1 MPDATSPH
9 KTLLDQELTERIA
22 SLRVRASHAVDGIR
36 SGIHKSPHRG
46 ASVIFAEHRDYRP
59 GHDLRMLDWRAY
71 ARNDRYTIKHF
82 EQETHLRAHLLLD
95 LSASMAFDG
104 NHFGKAHKQR
114 ASTHKASYAATLL
127 AALGWILLGQ
137 GDAVGAFAFDSDLRK
152 ALPARNRPDHL
163 EALLSVLALPI
174 TQDRNTPSVPKLGS
188 ALTALGERM
197 GRRGLV
203 VLASDLL
210 DTDPDALAP
219 LSQLSALGHDVMV
232 LHVLHPE
239 ELEFPWK
246 HGLHFED
253 AESPATLEVD
263 ADAVR
268 AAYLAELDQFLS
280 SCKQRCLSAGA
291 RYALARTDQLVE
303 TVIAGMLL
311 PPRRA
316 GWG

>member
-1 MPDATSPH
+1 VPDAAHSH
-9 KTLLDQELTERIA
+9 KQLLDQELTERIA

-36 SGIHKSPHRG
+36 SGMHKSPHRG

-59 GHDLRMLDWRAY
+59 GDDLRMLDWRAY

-104 NHFGKAHKQR
+104 THVKAHKGQ
-114 ASTHKASYAATLL
+114 ASTHKATYAATLL

-163 EALLSVLALPI
+163 EALLSVLALPV
-174 TQDRNTPSVPKLGS
+174 TQDRNTLTAPKLGR

-210 DTDPDALAP
+210 DTDADALAP

-268 AAYLAELDQFLS
+268 SAYLTELDQFLG
-280 SCKQRCLSAGA
+280 SCKQRCLAAGA
-291 RYALARTDQLVE
+291 RYALARTDRPIE
-303 TVIAGMLL
+303 TIIASMLL
-311 PPRRA
+311 PARRA

>member
-1 MPDATSPH
+1 VSHPPAATKP
-9 KTLLDQELTERIA
+9 LLDQELAERIA

-59 GHDLRMLDWRAY
+59 GDDLRMLDWRAF
-71 ARNDRYTIKHF
+71 ARSDRYTVKHF

-104 NHFGKAHKQR
+104 NQPATQKA
-114 ASTHKASYAATLL
+114 TYAATLL
-127 AALGWILLGQ
+127 AAFAWILLGQ

-163 EALLSVLALPI
+163 DALLSILALPVAR
-174 TQDRNTPSVPKLGS
+174 DRDAPRPSLAKT
-188 ALTALGERM
+188 LTALGERV

-203 VLASDLL
+203 ILASDLL
-210 DTDPDALAP
+210 DEDPAALTP
-219 LSQLSALGHDVMV
+219 LSQLSALGNELIV
-232 LHVLHPE
+232 LHVLHPQ
-239 ELEFPWK
+239 ELDFPFK
-246 HGLHFED
+246 HGLRFE
-253 AESPATLEVD
+253 ASESPDSVELD

-268 AAYLAELDQFLS
+268 AAYRAEIEQFLAES
-280 SCKQRCLSAGA
+280 KQRCLAAGA
-291 RYALARTDQLVE
+291 RYVLARSDRPVE
-303 TVIAGMLL
+303 TIVASVLL
-311 PPRRA
+311 QGRRA